1 MTDARKLMK
10 RYKFHNDAYNQMRH
24 LANDARIVGMT
35 EEAAQLCSDAEPHKV
50 LAEVIYKQIMEVKA

>member
-1 MTDARKLMK
+1 MTDAQKLMQ

-35 EEAAQLCSDAEPHKV
+35 EEAAQLCKDAEPHKAF
-50 LAEVIYKQIMEVKA
+50 AEVIYNQIMGVK